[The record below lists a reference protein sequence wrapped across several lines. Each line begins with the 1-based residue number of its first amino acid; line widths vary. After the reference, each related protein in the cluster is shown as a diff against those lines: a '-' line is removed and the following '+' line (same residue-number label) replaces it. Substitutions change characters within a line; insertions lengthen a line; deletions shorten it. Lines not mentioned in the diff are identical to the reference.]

1 MVKYSSVRALEAEKT
16 TKTKWELNCGT
27 PCTLIFPAFMY
38 WMNMYSEIT
47 LCCCK
52 IFTLLA
58 RILYSFM
65 NRLLMLCQTVLQREF
80 FVTLITLVLDIL
92 MNWIDVMLQT
102 WLFYK
107 VISTFSASMLLS
119 KMFGFVVIVIISLF
133 GENFIAKVAKYGSH
147 FLPYLFSTLMVTVKR
162 IKFFL

>member
-1 MVKYSSVRALEAEKT
+1 MLRFLVSVQCSL
-16 TKTKWELNCGT
+16 CGIFLVT
-27 PCTLIFPAFMY
+27 NLTLIFPAFMY

-52 IFTLLA
+52 IFNLHCWQGYFTPSWTDCWCCVRL
-58 RILYSFM
+58 SFKE
-65 NRLLMLCQTVLQREF
+65 NSLSHWSHLCLIFLWTELMWCCK
-80 FVTLITLVLDIL
+80 LDF
-92 MNWIDVMLQT
+92 
-102 WLFYK
+102 FYK

-133 GENFIAKVAKYGSH
+133 GENFIAKVTKYGSH

-162 IKFFL
+162 INFFL